1 MKRSLTRR
9 NLLRIGLLG
18 LIAGE
23 TAYLS
28 QWFGGFSPV
37 DLARW
42 RLRALAVYLGPKPA
56 VAITRSSDYGAG
68 LLPALHEAWRL
79 STDSAAGVRGKRVV
93 LKPNLVAANSTGP
106 ATTDARF
113 IEASIRL
120 FKDLGAGEIIIAE
133 GAAFETDAQTLL
145 ARTGVDAVLARQ
157 GVPFVDLNH
166 DDLVEVPLKG
176 GYSSIATLFAPRTVV
191 DADFFVS
198 LPKLKAHHWAGV
210 SLSMKNLFGIV
221 PGSRYGWPKNILHW
235 HGIPLAILALYATFR
250 PHLALVDGIVG
261 MEGDGPI
268 FGDPR
273 NTGVVVMGTDCVAV
287 DATCSR
293 IMGIDPTIPDHVRL
307 AGAWGLGNVNAE
319 RIDIRGASIA
329 DVRQVYRLPPPIA
342 NGL

>member
-1 MKRSLTRR
+1 MKRKLTRR
-9 NLLRIGLLG
+9 NLIRLGLLG

-28 QWFGGFSPV
+28 QWFGGFSPL

-42 RLRALAVYLGPKPA
+42 RVQALGVYLGPRST
-56 VAITRSSDYGAG
+56 VAISRSPDYGDG
-68 LLPALHEAWRL
+68 LEVAIAEAWRL
-79 STDSAAGVRGKRVV
+79 SGDSAARVRGKRVV
-93 LKPNLVAANSTGP
+93 LKPNLVAVGSRGP
-106 ATTDARF
+106 ATTDTRF
-113 IEASIRL
+113 IEAAIGH
-120 FKDLGAGEIIIAE
+120 FKKLGAADIVVAE
-133 GAAFETDAQTLL
+133 GAAFETDPQTLL
-145 ARTGVDAVLARQ
+145 ARTGLDAVLRRQ
-157 GVPFVDLNH
+157 GVRYIDLNH
-166 DDLVEVPLKG
+166 DDLVETPLKG
-176 GYSSIATLFAPRTVV
+176 GYSAIATLFAPRTIVE
-191 DADFFVS
+191 AEYFVS

-235 HGIPLAILALYATFR
+235 HGIPLSILALYATFR

-273 NTGVVVMGTDCVAV
+273 QSGVVVMGMDCVAV
-287 DATCSR
+287 DATCTR
-293 IMGIDPTIPDHVRL
+293 LMGIDPTTPDHVRL

-319 RIDIRGASIA
+319 RIDVRGATIES
-329 DVRQVYRLPPPIA
+329 VRQAYRLPPTIA